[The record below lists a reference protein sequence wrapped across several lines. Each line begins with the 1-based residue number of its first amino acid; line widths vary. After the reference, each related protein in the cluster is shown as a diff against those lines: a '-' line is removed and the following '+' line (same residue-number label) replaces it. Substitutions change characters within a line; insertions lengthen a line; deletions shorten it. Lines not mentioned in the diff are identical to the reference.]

1 MSGELHEPSER
12 EARLAAA
19 LAGYH
24 DLRAGQRPVDAQAFC
39 RQHPELAPDLEDA
52 IAASDGI
59 DQLLEPPEMAG
70 PDAALQEEM
79 PARLSGCRILEELGS
94 GGMGRVFLA
103 LDERLGRKV
112 AIKILGR
119 RYRVYP
125 GVRTRFLEEAR
136 AMARL
141 SHPHIARIYSLGPPE
156 EEAHFVMEYVEGV
169 PLTEAAQPLTLRQ
182 RAELLEKVT
191 RAVDFQHRHGIVHRD
206 LKPANILVG
215 PDLEPK
221 VLDFGLALP
230 IDDAAGRAAR
240 PVEVAGTPA
249 YFSPEQARGGAP
261 LGPASD
267 VFSLGAVLY
276 EALTGTL
283 PFRGE
288 TYAEQVENIRTQDP
302 VLPRRINPAI
312 PADLQNICLKA
323 LEKDPARRYFS
334 ARELASDLERFLA
347 GEPVMAAPS
356 TYGRVMAGQVEQ
368 HLRELDGWRREEI
381 LSPSEH
387 DGFRKLYERLIER
400 EDAWIMEA
408 RRLSLPQ
415 VGLYFGAWILSL
427 GAALI
432 LLFRYAALPAPFA
445 ILTVAAAA
453 GVTAWLG
460 LHSWR
465 RGRQRIAIAFLLAFC
480 LLWPIFLLVGL
491 NECGLLAAAT
501 RNREDLELFSKVT
514 GFKRTTNAQLWWA
527 LLLALPVYYALRRFT
542 RATVFSLVFAVA
554 AALQCL
560 VTLLRLGLL
569 EWLEKDPGLVYLR
582 LSPFAVLFFA
592 VAFALERLD
601 HPEDSGHFY
610 PLAVLFT
617 WASLTGVVTFH
628 KPYADWLKS
637 VAPWTRGQLEYLFIL
652 NAGAYTALQSLC
664 DRFPSAQ
671 MRTVAKAFRFVIP
684 GHVLTSLFLLGLSAT
699 ELFEKTPADQALRLE
714 ARLFELLLPAAAA
727 VFVFGSI
734 PKQMK
739 NFFASGMLFLAVGLV
754 RLQQNLLKDQM
765 LWPLSL
771 LLAGVLVMLFAAHYA
786 AIRRALARWFIRR

>member
-1 MSGELHEPSER
+1 MTGELQDPSER
-12 EARLAAA
+12 EARVAAA
-19 LAGYH
+19 LADYH
-24 DLRAGQRPVDAQAFC
+24 DLRARQQPVDAQAFC

-52 IAASDGI
+52 IATADRI
-59 DQLLEPPEMAG
+59 DQLLEAPDMAG
-70 PDAALQEEM
+70 PDAALQEEV
-79 PARLSGCRILEELGS
+79 PERLSGCRILEELGS

-112 AIKILGR
+112 AIKALGR
-119 RYRVYP
+119 RYRDHP
-125 GVRTRFLEEAR
+125 LVRTRFLEEAR
-136 AMARL
+136 SMARL

-156 EEAHFVMEYVEGV
+156 EEAHFVMEYIEGV
-169 PLTEAAQPLTLRQ
+169 PLTATAQPLTLRQ
-182 RAELLEKVT
+182 RAELLEKVA

-230 IDDAAGRAAR
+230 MDDASGRAAR
-240 PVEVAGTPA
+240 PGDVAGTPA
-249 YFSPEQARGGAP
+249 YFSPEQARGGA

-276 EALTGTL
+276 ETLTGML

-302 VLPRRINPAI
+302 ELPRRIDSAI
-312 PADLQNICLKA
+312 PAELQNICLKA
-323 LEKDPARRYFS
+323 LEKDPARRYCS
-334 ARELASDLERFLA
+334 ARELANDLERFLA
-347 GEPVMAAPS
+347 GEPVLAAPS
-356 TYGRVMAGQVEQ
+356 TYGRVMAGQVER

-381 LSPSEH
+381 LSASEH
-387 DGFRKLYERLIER
+387 DAFRRLYERLIER

-415 VGLYFGAWILSL
+415 VGLYFGAWILSV

-432 LLFRYAALPAPFA
+432 LLFRYAALPAPAA

-453 GVTAWLG
+453 GLTAWLG
-460 LHSWR
+460 VRSWR
-465 RGRQRIAIAFLLAFC
+465 RGQQRIAIAFLLAFC

-501 RNREDLELFSKVT
+501 RSREDLELFSKFT
-514 GFKRTTNAQLWWA
+514 SFKRTTNAQLWWA
-527 LLLALPVYYALRRFT
+527 LLVALPVYYALRRFT

-554 AALQCL
+554 MALECL

-569 EWLEKDPGLVYLR
+569 EWLEQDPGLFYLR
-582 LSPFAVLFFA
+582 LSPFALLFFA
-592 VAFALERLD
+592 LAFSLERLG
-601 HPEDSGHFY
+601 HPEDSRHFY

-652 NAGAYTALQSLC
+652 NAGAYAALQSLC

-727 VFVFGSI
+727 AFVFASI

-765 LWPLSL
+765 LWPLAL
-771 LLAGVLVMLFAAHYA
+771 LLGGVLIMLLAAHYA
-786 AIRRALARWFIRR
+786 AIRRALGRWSRRR